1 MKRKFL
7 PLVAIS
13 AMFLSSQ
20 TYGQAN
26 RAYAVT
32 GETKGN
38 YNWNVIREVDLSTGE
53 ITRTIYSPL
62 TNKSVNYKAVPG
74 TILRTNIEQTSPTG
88 NGVAAAAFDAVHNRL
103 YFTNMRGSELMYFDL
118 NSSDVSV
125 VVDNNAK
132 FNTGDKYT
140 TEANVITRMAFGADG
155 NGYAITNDGKSI
167 LRFTTD
173 QKPSVT
179 NLGELIDGKKNGTMS
194 VHSQCSSWGGDLIGD
209 AYGNLYLVT
218 YRNHLYKIN
227 PQTRVTDYLG
237 QIKNLPA
244 DFTSNAMVVDDNGDV
259 LVSSATVTSNY
270 YRVNMATLDATPIN
284 KKDETLFNCS
294 DLASK
299 NLLYQSKVTPVLAQA
314 EIKGNSQIS
323 IYPNPSPNK
332 QFNVQFDKIPAG
344 KYNLVL
350 SDASGRAVLV
360 RSIVVGFSGQL
371 EKISIPKSG
380 GSGIYMVKLTGENNK
395 VVYNDKIVV
404 Q

>member
-7 PLVAIS
+7 PLLAVS
-13 AMFLSSQ
+13 AMLLSSQ
-20 TYGQAN
+20 SYGQAN
-26 RAYAVT
+26 RAFAVT

-38 YNWNVIREVDLSTGE
+38 FTWNVIREVDLSTGE

-62 TNKSVNYKAVPG
+62 ANKTVNFKAVAG
-74 TILRTNIEQTSPTG
+74 TQLRSNIEQTSPTG
-88 NGVAAAAFDAVHNRL
+88 NGVAAAAYDALHNRL
-103 YFTNMRGSELMYFDL
+103 YFTNMRGNELMYFDF
-118 NSSDVSV
+118 NASDLSV
-125 VVDNNAK
+125 VVDNNSK
-132 FNTGDKYT
+132 FNTGDKYN
-140 TEANVITRMAFGADG
+140 EANVITRMAFAADG

-167 LRFTTD
+167 IRFTTD

-209 AYGNLYLVT
+209 AYGNLYLAT
-218 YRNHLYKIN
+218 YRNHVFKIN
-227 PQTRVTDYLG
+227 PQTRVADYVG
-237 QIKNLPA
+237 QIKGLPA
-244 DFTSNAMVVDDNGDV
+244 EFTSNAMVVDDNGDV
-259 LVSSATVTSNY
+259 MVSSATSTANY
-270 YRVNMATLDATPIN
+270 YKLNMSTLEATPIN

-299 NLLYQSKVTPVLAQA
+299 NLLYQTKATKVLAQA
-314 EIKGNSQIS
+314 EVKGNNQIS
-323 IYPNPSPNK
+323 IYPNPAPNK

-350 SDASGRAVLV
+350 SDASGRTVLV
-360 RSIVVGFSGQL
+360 RSLNVGFNGQL
-371 EKISIPKSG
+371 EKISIPRASG
-380 GSGIYMVKLTGENNK
+380 GGMFMIKLTGEDNK